1 MEVEGMSLGK
11 RLCWTAAGVSLIAVA
26 MLIAGCGGG
35 GSSDNSNVMTG
46 GTSGRPVVQVPGPTL
61 TAEALDTTGVTDHEI
76 KLGTHFPLSG
86 NPAAAY
92 APIAYG
98 IKAFFDYINAQGG
111 IYGRKINFIIGD
123 DHYNPP
129 DTVEVV
135 RKLVEQDNVFAIVGG
150 LGEATHS
157 AVWKYLE
164 EKGVPDMFLTT
175 GLDKWTNPTVRTRFA
190 GNPDYTTEGT
200 ILGQYIAKNYPNAR
214 VGVLRQSD
222 ELGQEGENGLRKA
235 IEGTNVKIAALENY
249 DVIQSDVTAQTER
262 LNNANVDVLIAYA
275 IPPQAASM
283 VKAARET
290 LNWDVPIIVSGIN
303 CSDIFILLAGA
314 KDAEGIVSVVFGPMV
329 SQTDDPAVQKY
340 QKVWDKFGNGGP
352 LSNFSMYGISDGEMM
367 VHLLEMAGPNL
378 TRGSFLDAAESE
390 CGFWCSGCTSIGS
403 QNMSPSDHRP
413 IEDEMYAQVK
423 DGKWTKIS
431 DPVGFESTPKCTP
444 ATPPPGFEN
453 QPKVGADAQFV
464 DTP

>member
-1 MEVEGMSLGK
+1 MSSVRKL
-11 RLCWTAAGVSLIAVA
+11 RSTVVVVFLVAVTALIAS
-26 MLIAGCGGG
+26 CGGG
-35 GSSDNSNVMTG
+35 NGSPGAGVTTEGSA
-46 GTSGRPVVQVPGPTL
+46 GRPVVQLPGPTL
-61 TAEALDTTGVTDHEI
+61 TAEALDTTGVTDNEI
-76 KLGTHFPLSG
+76 KVGTHFPLSG

-92 APIAYG
+92 APIAFG

-111 IYGRKINFIIGD
+111 VYGRKIDFIIGD

-135 RKLVEQDNVFAIVGG
+135 KKLVEQDGVFAIVGG

-164 EKGVPDMFLTT
+164 EKGVPDMFVTT

-190 GNPDYTTEGT
+190 GNPDYMTEGM
-200 ILGQYIAKNYPNAR
+200 ILGQYIVKNYPEAR

-235 IEGTNVKIAALENY
+235 IDGTSVKIAAVENY

-262 LNNANVDVLIAYA
+262 LKNANVDVLIAYA

-290 LNWDVPIIVSGIN
+290 LSWDVPILVSGIN
-303 CSDIFILLAGA
+303 CSDIFVALTGA
-314 KDAEGIVSVVFGPMV
+314 KDAEGVVSVVFGPMV
-329 SQTDDPAVQKY
+329 SETDNPAVQKY
-340 QKVWDKFGNGGP
+340 QKIWDKFGSGGA
-352 LSNFSMYGISDGEMM
+352 LSNFSFYGMNDGEMM

-378 TRGSFLDAAESE
+378 TRGSFLDAAESQ
-390 CGFWCSGCTSIGS
+390 CGFVCSGCTNLGP

-423 DGKWTKIS
+423 DGAWVKIS
-431 DPVGFESTPKCTP
+431 DPIGFESTPNCTVP
-444 ATPPPGFEN
+444 TPPPDFDK
-453 QPKVGADAQFV
+453 QPKVGADTPFV
-464 DTP
+464 ETP